1 MADAEK
7 LSDPLLDPEEEES
20 NEEEQEEK
28 DPLIGTVLDDRY
40 EILEIVGKGGM
51 GTVYKARHMVLDRI
65 VAIKV
70 LHESLI
76 NSPTTL
82 LRFQQESKAVAS
94 LNHPNIMIVH
104 DCGVVDKKPYLV
116 VEFLEGKTLDDLLKE
131 EDHLS
136 VERCNNIIKQAC
148 DALQHAHDKNI
159 VHRDIKPS
167 NLMLVKTGTQEDFV
181 KLVDF
186 GIAKF
191 ISDGNKE
198 TMHLTQTGDIF
209 GSPLYMSPEQC
220 RGKNIDWRSDIY
232 SLGCVVYRT
241 LSGKPPFY
249 ADDLPECLYKHV
261 TETPLSFST
270 TCPELCVPAN
280 EEKIVFKA
288 VAIDPKDRYQSM
300 SEFKQDIEA
309 FEAGQQV
316 SAPVPVIKTG
326 NTDPGLGMAAVS
338 TSPPAPTVVPG
349 TTSATVAPGVSVS
362 GSSQAGMVS
371 PVSSGTVPPGSFDN
385 TVPSSPP
392 LTMGFIQPTP
402 QAKVPLYRNPIA
414 ISSASIA
421 VLASVA
427 GAFIYFSQPNPEK
440 IFQGYINAGNEAF
453 EKGNYVLSEQNFGRA
468 MDIGHK
474 FGSNSAEVSSA
485 SDLLGKTFIAEG
497 KFDKYADLAIQQNK
511 VQQAISALTD
521 SLAQAKKQAKPD
533 NGKIADIMYQLA
545 ALFTKQG
552 NYKLG
557 ESFYTDATNVK
568 TGASTD
574 KQHEKAEEAHKRMEV
589 YKEERLEQERR
600 AEQAKLSSK
609 KQAKQQAQAK
619 QQVKQQKQAQAKS
632 KKEKAKE
639 AKAEAKKPSKVGKA
653 FGAIGNVMTF
663 GLFHKKA
670 TRWRPEMQRCRW
682 RLRWC
687 DHGDWRAR
695 LPQRRRWPWALPPH
709 QASARDIAGRASP
722 AAVATPAARWET

>member
-7 LSDPLLDPEEEES
+7 LSDPLLDPKDEES
-20 NEEEQEEK
+20 GEEEQEEK
-28 DPLIGTVLDDRY
+28 DPFIGAILDDRY
-40 EILEIVGKGGM
+40 EILEMVGKGGM
-51 GTVYKARHMVLDRI
+51 GSVYKARHTVLDRI

-70 LHESLI
+70 LHENLI

-116 VEFLEGKTLDDLLKE
+116 VEYLEGKTLDDVLKE
-131 EDHLS
+131 EGHLA

-167 NLMLVKTGTQEDFV
+167 NLMLVKTGTEEDFV

-220 RGKNIDWRSDIY
+220 RGKHIDWRSDIY
-232 SLGCVVYRT
+232 SLGCVVYRA

-270 TCPELCVPAN
+270 TCPELGVPDD

-300 SEFKQDIEA
+300 LAFKQDIEA
-309 FEAGQQV
+309 FEGGQEV

-326 NTDPGLGMAAVS
+326 YTDPGLANAPGAG
-338 TSPPAPTVVPG
+338 SPPVTQRPATQPPAIAPGLEV
-349 TTSATVAPGVSVS
+349 ATAANVAPGVSVS
-362 GSSQAGMVS
+362 VTHPPGTTPPTPSVTF
-371 PVSSGTVPPGSFDN
+371 PLSGTSPPGSFEQ
-385 TVPSSPP
+385 TAPSNLGAVLAPP
-392 LTMGFIQPTP
+392 AAGKT
-402 QAKVPLYRNPIA
+402 PLYRNPIA
-414 ISSASIA
+414 IGGISAVVIALLAGASIY
-421 VLASVA
+421 L
-427 GAFIYFSQPNPEK
+427 SQPQPEK
-440 IFQGYINAGNEAF
+440 IFQGYIKAGNEAF
-453 EKGNYVLSEQNFGRA
+453 DKKNYALSEQNFGRA

-474 FGSNSAEVSSA
+474 FGNNSAEISSA

-497 KFDKYADLAIQQNK
+497 KFDKYADLSIQQNK
-511 VQQAISALTD
+511 VQQAVGVLTD
-521 SLAQAKKQAKPD
+521 ALAQAKKQAKPD
-533 NGKIADIMYQLA
+533 NDKISDIMYQLA

-557 ESFYTDATNVK
+557 DSFYTEATNVK
-568 TGASTD
+568 SGTNTTA
-574 KQHEKAEEAHKRMEV
+574 QQQEEKKEEAHKRMEA
-589 YKEERLEQERR
+589 YKEERLQQQRR
-600 AEQAKLSSK
+600 AEQSKLANK
-609 KQAKQQAQAK
+609 KQAKPQTKQQAQAK
-619 QQVKQQKQAQAKS
+619 SKQDKSKQAKGPE
-632 KKEKAKE
+632 KKEG
-639 AKAEAKKPSKVGKA
+639 KVGKA

-663 GLFHKKA
+663 GLFRKKDKKPD
-670 TRWRPEMQRCRW
+670 TTTKSSS
-682 RLRWC
+682 
-687 DHGDWRAR
+687 H
-695 LPQRRRWPWALPPH
+695 
-709 QASARDIAGRASP
+709 
-722 AAVATPAARWET
+722 